1 MNYLW
6 KKKTGNLKIQ
16 SENQKIGEEIYDD
29 LLSAVQDSL
38 QGIVC
43 WGDESMVGNRS
54 GSLSEM
60 LDDVID
66 AALFDQFKK
75 DLAHKARLY
84 KNREL
89 NVNVINMGASN
100 EGFNEI
106 LTRTGAH
113 QLVLGDEYTILSD
126 KDARENITL
135 ADPAGN
141 VMLFAE
147 QKYALFGETTIEGIT
162 GRLYDG
168 TGYYDPTHMKIS
180 FGRDYGGSAITVPA
194 GTAVYTE
201 GAEK

>member
-75 DLAHKARLY
+75 DLAHKNFL
-84 KNREL
+84 
-89 NVNVINMGASN
+89 
-100 EGFNEI
+100 
-106 LTRTGAH
+106 RT
-113 QLVLGDEYTILSD
+113 
-126 KDARENITL
+126 KKMN
-135 ADPAGN
+135 
-141 VMLFAE
+141 
-147 QKYALFGETTIEGIT
+147 
-162 GRLYDG
+162 
-168 TGYYDPTHMKIS
+168 
-180 FGRDYGGSAITVPA
+180 
-194 GTAVYTE
+194 
-201 GAEK
+201 